1 MNNAIVIVVIVI
13 GIVLFMFYVG
23 RNNITRDT
31 KQSSPPLKS
40 GNKKYVRSHEKLS
53 EECYR
58 QHPVLQY
65 QREASYD
72 THPAN
77 YGDPIRPFFPIAGP
91 NIDAYSYS
99 NSPKN
104 NAYAYGPGVDR
115 PAPGQPL
122 NVPVPQRSLKMSSEK
137 YKYPFYYQKKPL
149 SPYDYFRPYGPNQNE
164 MQSEIIYAD
173 TPFYKRDP
181 QTYTGSGAI
190 PFISSV
196 SSYAP
201 FPEVYTP
208 WEKTGMVQTEDAK
221 DESIMN
227 LYRRPIAPLQD
238 LFEYSVQD
246 KDGFVIPL
254 QNINFLED
262 GDTIKSIPGKEA
274 KGPWKVNIYVN
285 NKWVWA

>member
-1 MNNAIVIVVIVI
+1 
-13 GIVLFMFYVG
+13 MFYFG
-23 RNNITRDT
+23 RNNIIRNT
-31 KQSSPPLKS
+31 KQSSSPPLGGYKT
-40 GNKKYVRSHEKLS
+40 YVRP
-53 EECYR
+53 EERYR

-77 YGDPIRPFFPIAGP
+77 YGDPIRPLFPTTGP
-91 NIDAYSYS
+91 VPN
-99 NSPKN
+99 
-104 NAYAYGPGVDR
+104 
-115 PAPGQPL
+115 QPL
-122 NVPVPQRSLKMSSEK
+122 NVPVPQGSLKMSSEK

-173 TPFYKRDP
+173 TPFYKKNP
-181 QTYTGSGAI
+181 ETYSGSGAI

-196 SSYAP
+196 NSYAP

-262 GDTIKSIPGKEA
+262 GDTIKSISGKES